1 MTPILLGRKTLLV
14 SELGGYGFA
23 RFTFPGM
30 NLLLLATLAILMV
43 PYATIL
49 IPLYVLLDRLGLQSF
64 LAGLSLV
71 FIMFQLPFAFAPLI
85 LISDASKLTM
95 PVAVNSMQQRGFGA
109 TDRGALEAGLVV
121 MALPCLLAFLL
132 LQRHDVR
139 GFMTGAL
146 RG

>member
-1 MTPILLGRKTLLV
+1 
-14 SELGGYGFA
+14 
-23 RFTFPGM
+23 
-30 NLLLLATLAILMV
+30 MV

-49 IPLYVLLDRLGLQSF
+49 IPLYVLLDRLGLQNS

-85 LISDASKLTM
+85 LISDASKFTM
-95 PVAVNSMQQRGFGA
+95 PVAVYSMQQRSFGA
-109 TDRGALEAGLVV
+109 IDYGALEAGVVV

-132 LQRHDVR
+132 LQRHYVR